1 MVEPLLNSTMALL
14 VYIPIILSFPN
25 HAQQILP
32 VVGTLVGGFNH
43 LEKYQSMG
51 RIIYYGK

>member
-1 MVEPLLNSTMALL
+1 MALL